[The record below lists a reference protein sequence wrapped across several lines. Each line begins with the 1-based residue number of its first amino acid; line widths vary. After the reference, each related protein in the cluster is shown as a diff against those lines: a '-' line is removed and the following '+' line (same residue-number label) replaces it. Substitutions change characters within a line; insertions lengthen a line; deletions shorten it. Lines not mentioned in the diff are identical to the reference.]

1 MSSETCARYGERARQ
16 CTEAGELLVLVQ
28 ALGTHHNAVDKQH
41 APDAV
46 PTHPNVAITQ
56 NQHQC
61 AAHASPAPQRSVSCD
76 SRRTRKS
83 TGLFCAD
90 ATAAN
95 ATRPAAPTATTIVL
109 LCTCPNSPDWGQGL
123 RSTSACAPYSYST
136 HTHTQACVFYG
147 VRQEED
153 FRCCI
158 PRHVFSGHSRE
169 PPGGSECSP
178 QATHGIYRSAAI
190 FVTQITELVCMMRPA
205 PLSAARI
212 QACGWLKWLLP
223 FAHAATDRPRMQAR
237 VSPQDSL
244 THPEATNA

>member
-123 RSTSACAPYSYST
+123 RSTSACAPYST
-136 HTHTQACVFYG
+136 HTHTHTH
-147 VRQEED
+147 R
-153 FRCCI
+153 
-158 PRHVFSGHSRE
+158 PVFSMVFGKKK
-169 PPGGSECSP
+169 
-178 QATHGIYRSAAI
+178 TSAAASPDMSSLD
-190 FVTQITELVCMMRPA
+190 TLVSRLEA
-205 PLSAARI
+205 VSVPLKPHTASIA
-212 QACGWLKWLLP
+212 LLL
-223 FAHAATDRPRMQAR
+223 FLSHR
-237 VSPQDSL
+237 SL
-244 THPEATNA
+244 NWCA

>member
-1 MSSETCARYGERARQ
+1 MGSERDSVQRRVSYLCLCKHLEHTTTPSTSSTRQMQSQRTRMWLSLRTNTSVLPMQVQRHSAVCPAIRDAPEKALVSFAPTRRRPTPPGQLHPLPPPLCFCA
-16 CTEAGELLVLVQ
+16 LVQ
-28 ALGTHHNAVDKQH
+28 TLLTGVR
-41 APDAV
+41 V
-46 PTHPNVAITQ
+46 
-56 NQHQC
+56 C
-61 AAHASPAPQRSVSCD
+61 AAHLLAR
-76 SRRTRKS
+76 
-83 TGLFCAD
+83 
-90 ATAAN
+90 
-95 ATRPAAPTATTIVL
+95 PTAH
-109 LCTCPNSPDWGQGL
+109 
-123 RSTSACAPYSYST
+123 T